1 MKHLIFKFSNFQIFV
16 LTVFLLIM
24 TGFGK
29 TLLAFTNSA
38 ATGDD
43 KENWAKIEQFFRP
56 PAEFAGQFGTF
67 TSPLKFYDGR
77 QVKTKEE
84 WPARRAEILN
94 YWHSVMG
101 PWPKLLGKPK
111 VEILSTTQREGLTQ
125 LKVRV
130 EVAPG
135 VMQEGYILL
144 PPDKTPRPAV
154 LVTYYNPETSIDFQ
168 PATTT
173 SPASDTAK
181 NRVNRPKRVN
191 VRDFAL
197 QLAKRG
203 FVTLSI
209 GSPGG
214 DAFAPV
220 LNGAKCQPL
229 SYLAYIA
236 ANCHTILAQRPEVDP
251 LRIGVIGQSYGGK
264 WSMFAS
270 CLYDK
275 FACAV
280 WAEPGIVF
288 DETRE
293 YNNYQEPWYL
303 GLDPTVTR
311 KRGLVR
317 PDSPRTGPYK
327 KIREEGH
334 DLLELHALMA
344 PRPFLVSGG
353 AEDPPKQWVALN
365 HTVEVNRFLG
375 YENRVALTQRET
387 HSPTLES
394 NEQAYTF
401 FEYFLK
407 P

>member
-1 MKHLIFKFSNFQIFV
+1 MKIFILS
-16 LTVFLLIM
+16 TFLVI
-24 TGFGK
+24 TCGIGRIPATFAK
-29 TLLAFTNSA
+29 TPVIE
-38 ATGDD
+38 DD
-43 KENWAKIEQFFRP
+43 KENWAKIGRFFSP

-67 TSPLKFYDGR
+67 HSPLRFYDGR
-77 QVKTKEE
+77 PVKTKED
-84 WPARRAEILN
+84 WKARRTEILQ
-94 YWHSVMG
+94 YWHNVMG
-101 PWPKLLGKPK
+101 PWPKLLEKPQ
-111 VEILSTTQREGLTQ
+111 VEILSTTSRDDLTQ

-135 VMQEGYILL
+135 VMQDGYILL
-144 PPDKTPRPAV
+144 PAIKTSRPAV
-154 LVTYYNPETSIDFQ
+154 LVVYYNPETSIDLQ
-168 PATTT
+168 VNPKIALPGDT
-173 SPASDTAK
+173 SKTPVRKAG
-181 NRVNRPKRVN
+181 RN

-251 LRIGVIGQSYGGK
+251 SRIGVIGQSFGGK
-264 WSMFAS
+264 WSLFAS

-288 DETRE
+288 DETRD

-303 GLDPTVTR
+303 GLDPAITR
-311 KRGLVR
+311 KRGLVS
-317 PDSPRTGPYK
+317 PESPRTGAYK
-327 KIREEGH
+327 KIREGGH

-353 AEDPPKQWVALN
+353 AEDPPKQWIALN
-365 HTVEVNRFLG
+365 HIVELNKFLG
-375 YENRVALTQRET
+375 YKDRVALTSRET
-387 HSPTLES
+387 HSPTPES
-394 NEQAYTF
+394 NEQAYRF